1 MKMNEY
7 DEIMVMLVDDIIENI
22 SSLKS
27 ISRYE
32 SMKLFYTS
40 PICKMLYQK
49 NTGLYTQSAANIAYR
64 CIN

>member
-1 MKMNEY
+1 MKMNEF
-7 DEIMVMLVDDIIENI
+7 DEIMVMLVDDIIKNI
-22 SSLKS
+22 SKLQCVSK
-27 ISRYE
+27 YE

-49 NTGLYTQSAANIAYR
+49 NTGLYTQSAASIAYR

>member
-22 SSLKS
+22 SKLKS
-27 ISRYE
+27 ISKYD
-32 SMKLFYTS
+32 SMKLFYS
-40 PICKMLYQK
+40 SSICKMLYQK
-49 NTGLYTQSAANIAYR
+49 NTGLYTQSATSLAYR